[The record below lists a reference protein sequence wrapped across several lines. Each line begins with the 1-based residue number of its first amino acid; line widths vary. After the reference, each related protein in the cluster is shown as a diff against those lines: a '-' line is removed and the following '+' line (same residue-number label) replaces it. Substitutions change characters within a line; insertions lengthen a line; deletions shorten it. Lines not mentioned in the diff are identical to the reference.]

1 MRIEC
6 DKVITTDDFDEKYS
20 MWQGR
25 TLTVM
30 GEYIKVSQPGIHS
43 RYFDTIYLF
52 ESTGIMIGFKYDGV
66 LPECYISTQDGFE
79 SDCYVDAAPYL
90 FQDKDRI
97 FAVVK
102 RSYRNVDLHKQVI
115 GLTII
120 AGADVCLDFSGV
132 GALQPLLGYLHRTKT
147 ALVSGTTGLTEPDLD
162 ALQELGRELP
172 VIWTANYS
180 TGIAV
185 FRRMLHDY
193 AGVLAGWDKEI
204 VEIHHNQ
211 KADAPSGTA
220 KLLLQELDPE
230 GTATVLHGRE
240 GLCGKRKPEEIG
252 VFSLRGGT
260 VAGEHTVY
268 FFGEDETRPQMER
281 VEKFLKTICNN
292 IYKFDTASLPLPN
305 VDPKFRGLFSP
316 LVMHCFTSRI
326 EAYQED
332 AGKHPLAIRRYYRQL
347 SY

>member
-1 MRIEC
+1 MPT
-6 DKVITTDDFDEKYS
+6 ITC
-20 MWQGR
+20 
-25 TLTVM
+25 
-30 GEYIKVSQPGIHS
+30 
-43 RYFDTIYLF
+43 
-52 ESTGIMIGFKYDGV
+52 
-66 LPECYISTQDGFE
+66 PEAYET
-79 SDCYVDAAPYL
+79 AP
-90 FQDKDRI
+90 
-97 FAVVK
+97 
-102 RSYRNVDLHKQVI
+102 
-115 GLTII
+115 
-120 AGADVCLDFSGV
+120 GADVCLDFSGV
-132 GALQPLLGYLHRTKT
+132 GALKPLLGYLHRTKT

-268 FFGEDETRPQMER
+268 FFGEDETLQITHSAASRRIFAAGALRAAQA
-281 VEKFLKTICNN
+281 ICG
-292 IYKFDTASLPLPN
+292 
-305 VDPKFRGLFSP
+305 RGPGFYTLDELLFE
-316 LVMHCFTSRI
+316 I
-326 EAYQED
+326 
-332 AGKHPLAIRRYYRQL
+332 
-347 SY
+347 

>member
-1 MRIEC
+1 MKVFLSGYGKMGRMLEELALERGWEVVGNA
-6 DKVITTDDFDEKYS
+6 VIT
-20 MWQGR
+20 G
-25 TLTVM
+25 
-30 GEYIKVSQPGIHS
+30 
-43 RYFDTIYLF
+43 
-52 ESTGIMIGFKYDGV
+52 
-66 LPECYISTQDGFE
+66 PEAYET
-79 SDCYVDAAPYL
+79 AP
-90 FQDKDRI
+90 
-97 FAVVK
+97 
-102 RSYRNVDLHKQVI
+102 
-115 GLTII
+115 
-120 AGADVCLDFSGV
+120 GADVCLDFSGV
-132 GALQPLLGYLHRTKT
+132 GALKPLLGYLHRTKT

-230 GTATVLHGRE
+230 GAATVLHGRE

-268 FFGEDETRPQMER
+268 FFGEDETLQITHRAASRRIFAAGALRAAQA
-281 VEKFLKTICNN
+281 ICG
-292 IYKFDTASLPLPN
+292 
-305 VDPKFRGLFSP
+305 RGPGFYTLDELLFE
-316 LVMHCFTSRI
+316 I
-326 EAYQED
+326 
-332 AGKHPLAIRRYYRQL
+332 
-347 SY
+347 

>member
-1 MRIEC
+1 M
-6 DKVITTDDFDEKYS
+6 KVFLSGYGKMGRMLEELALERDWEVVGHADITC
-20 MWQGR
+20 
-25 TLTVM
+25 
-30 GEYIKVSQPGIHS
+30 
-43 RYFDTIYLF
+43 
-52 ESTGIMIGFKYDGV
+52 
-66 LPECYISTQDGFE
+66 PEAYET
-79 SDCYVDAAPYL
+79 AP
-90 FQDKDRI
+90 
-97 FAVVK
+97 
-102 RSYRNVDLHKQVI
+102 
-115 GLTII
+115 
-120 AGADVCLDFSGV
+120 GADVCLDFSGV

-268 FFGEDETRPQMER
+268 FFGEDETLQITHRAASRRIFAAGALRAAQA
-281 VEKFLKTICNN
+281 ICG
-292 IYKFDTASLPLPN
+292 
-305 VDPKFRGLFSP
+305 RGPGFYTLDELLFE
-316 LVMHCFTSRI
+316 I
-326 EAYQED
+326 
-332 AGKHPLAIRRYYRQL
+332 
-347 SY
+347 